1 MTWFELFPDVSG
13 ELSLR
18 LYDEA
23 LADAICAFAEQWP
36 QTRAAICS
44 IILKGTFKGPMQRL
58 QEYVSASWSFA
69 GIEHAERILEF
80 LEIRYPWV
88 VDVIPELQSK
98 DHVLQEFLEVFGRL
112 GADGPYMKLL
122 HLPEAAKALREP
134 LALHA
139 AAAYALAVV
148 EDWSQYSGVPQERA
162 EEEVFLKVTRAAPPG
177 RQDALHN
184 HPVTERAAT
193 RPAASD
199 EGFICVAVRKH
210 SNHNQSTPGSIDIR
224 LSTPATP
231 CNHPSSCGVITR
243 Q

>member
-1 MTWFELFPDVSG
+1 GSDVNRGWYQTRANDLVELFPDVSG

-36 QTRAAICS
+36 HTRAAICS

-162 EEEVFLKVTRAAPPG
+162 EEEVFLKVSTMVQLGLAAPPVERDASSVG
-177 RQDALHN
+177 VTTIALDNVDDQRQPLWSHRT
-184 HPVTERAAT
+184 H
-193 RPAASD
+193 
-199 EGFICVAVRKH
+199 GH
-210 SNHNQSTPGSIDIR
+210 
-224 LSTPATP
+224 
-231 CNHPSSCGVITR
+231 
-243 Q
+243 